1 MKNKNPENACC
12 TDGVCSCRVE
22 AILSVDERGQMVL
35 PKEVRA
41 RCGLGPGDKMALISW
56 ERDGRICC
64 LSMIRADELTE
75 MVKDRLGPLLGDMLR
90 EKKEVRE

>member
-1 MKNKNPENACC
+1 MENENPENSCC

-41 RCGLGPGDKMALISW
+41 RFGLRPSDKMALISW

-90 EKKEVRE
+90 EKKEVRG